1 MAEYEAGLCN
11 IGPKGRLQRAV
22 FGALAV
28 AFAIGVWGV
37 FRLNVAPSAY
47 LLLLFVPL
55 FLGFVAIFEAALG
68 FCVVYATR
76 GVYDLR

>member
-1 MAEYEAGLCN
+1 MADYEAGRCN
-11 IGPKGRLQRAV
+11 IGPRGRVQRAV

-28 AFAIGVWGV
+28 AFSFGVWGL
-37 FRLNVAPSAY
+37 FRLNAVPSGY
-47 LLLLFVPL
+47 LLILFLPL
-55 FLGFVAIFEAALG
+55 FAGFVAILEATLG